1 MSKMIFI
8 NLPVTDLARATAFY
22 EALGAT
28 KNPKFSNEM
37 ASMVSFSDAI
47 NVMLLTHEFFGTF
60 TSKPIADARRSCQV
74 LLCLSAESPEAV
86 DALTDKATAAG
97 GQPDVTPKQDFGG
110 MMYGRSFEDL
120 DGHIWEVM
128 WMNPAAAEQ
137 GASAFEP
144 TPA

>member
-22 EALGAT
+22 EAVGAT

-60 TSKPIADARRSCQV
+60 TSKPIADARASCQV
-74 LLCLSAESPEAV
+74 LLCLSAESPAAV
-86 DALTDKATAAG
+86 DRLTEGAGAAG
-97 GQPDVTPKQDFGG
+97 GAMDVTPKQDMGPL
-110 MMYGRSFEDL
+110 MYGRSFEDP

-128 WMNPAAAEQ
+128 WMDPAAAEQ

-144 TPA
+144 TSA